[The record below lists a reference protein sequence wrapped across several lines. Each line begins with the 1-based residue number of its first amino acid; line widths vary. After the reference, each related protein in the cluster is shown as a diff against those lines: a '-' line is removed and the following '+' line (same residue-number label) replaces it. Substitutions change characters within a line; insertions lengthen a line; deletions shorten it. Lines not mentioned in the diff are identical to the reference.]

1 VISLILLV
9 NFNFDKIIFSVF
21 HVSSDR
27 ERCLTSFPRFYPVWC
42 TVRKVIFL

>member
-1 VISLILLV
+1 MISLILLV